1 MFLRSARFPCCVT
14 YVNVV
19 VKVLVFLF
27 NLSTFR
33 VIHVLKKWSIAVYPD
48 FSRKLDLKVNVKVS
62 VK

>member
-33 VIHVLKKWSIAVYPD
+33 VIHVLKKWSIAVY
-48 FSRKLDLKVNVKVS
+48 RKLDLKVNVKVS